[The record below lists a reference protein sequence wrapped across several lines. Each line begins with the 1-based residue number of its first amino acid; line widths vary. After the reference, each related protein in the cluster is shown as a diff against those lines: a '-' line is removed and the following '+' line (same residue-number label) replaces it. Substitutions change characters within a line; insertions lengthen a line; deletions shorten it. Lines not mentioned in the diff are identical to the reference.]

1 MGNGLEKHWEVL
13 KYKMQVF
20 NVSKCLIYIKVLGS
34 FPTFRQIL
42 KTKNVKRKLKIKQY
56 LPYNNIVILLE
67 TDLLA

>member
-42 KTKNVKRKLKIKQY
+42 KMKNVKRKLKIK
-56 LPYNNIVILLE
+56 
-67 TDLLA
+67 

>member
-1 MGNGLEKHWEVL
+1 MAYCYWLLFVGLMLNLTNLSNGLEKHWEVL

-42 KTKNVKRKLKIKQY
+42 KTKNVKRKLKIK
-56 LPYNNIVILLE
+56 
-67 TDLLA
+67 